1 MRIDFKS
8 YKKIYALPEIQK
20 EILKLQEQW
29 VGSPGRGSQHTL
41 YTPAGEGAEVPNDEG
56 TYVMPQEVTERPPR
70 KDQEKGPQ
78 EEHTI
83 AVAIQ
88 DAEGQNEL
96 KLIKMQMTKKAG
108 GGVCAALKFCWEQE
122 RHGSG
127 VWGGWWSLDA

>member
-41 YTPAGEGAEVPNDEG
+41 YTLAGEGAKAPDDEG
-56 TYVMPQEVTERPPR
+56 TYVMAQEVTERPPR

-78 EEHTI
+78 

-96 KLIKMQMTKKAG
+96 KLTKMQMTKKAEG
-108 GGVCAALKFCWEQE
+108 GMCAALKFCWEQE

-127 VWGGWWSLDA
+127 P